1 VRTGLRACVLATG
14 NAHKL
19 AELSAMLQD
28 AGVAL
33 DVLPPRSFG
42 EPPEIVE
49 DGETFTANA
58 EKKARGLAAWLRERG
73 VAGDT
78 LVLADDSGIC
88 IDALDGA
95 PGVTSARWAGEPCDD
110 AANNRKLVHELEQRG
125 LDRSPAHYVCVL
137 ALVRVDGAPI
147 DARVDGDADV
157 ACFEGAWDV
166 EVRTAARGDG
176 GFGYDPHAWLE
187 ANTEGGPRTVAELS
201 AGDKAARSH
210 RGAALRA
217 LVRWWTSRAS

>member
-1 VRTGLRACVLATG
+1 MKAGMRACVLATS

-19 AELSAMLQD
+19 AELSAMLVD

-33 DVLPPRSFG
+33 DVIAPRSFG

-49 DGETFTANA
+49 DGGTFAANA

-88 IDALDGA
+88 IDAFDGA

-110 AANNRKLVHELEQRG
+110 AANNRKLASELVAHG
-125 LDRSPAHYVCVL
+125 IDRSLAHYECVL
-137 ALVRVDGAPI
+137 ALVRVDGGA
-147 DARVDGDADV
+147 VDGDADV
-157 ACFEGAWDV
+157 VCFEGRWDV
-166 EVRTAARGDG
+166 EVRAQGRGDG
-176 GFGYDPHAWLE
+176 GFGYDPHAWIE
-187 ANTEGGPRTVAELS
+187 PNPGAGARTVAELS
-201 AGDKAARSH
+201 AGDKAASSH

-217 LVRWWTSRAS
+217 LVRWWTSRAV